1 MNRCFLK
8 TRNKNSILDIVISS
22 VTKTKFNKR
31 CNLSPK
37 KGSDVTV
44 SQHCVST
51 VKGRDGVLT
60 KVKKARRAAKHFQ
73 TDVKLKG
80 LQRGLLS
87 RLQA

>member
-22 VTKTKFNKR
+22 VTKTEFNKR

-44 SQHCVST
+44 SQHCRHSEG
-51 VKGRDGVLT
+51 KGWSPH
-60 KVKKARRAAKHFQ
+60 KVKKARKAAKHFQ